1 MLNTSIWEVF
11 ESDNGVVTTDDEV
24 GSEIEVIEV
33 VKQFK
38 CICIVYLNV
47 GVFLST
53 HSVPLSLG

>member
-24 GSEIEVIEV
+24 SGEVEVVEV

-38 CICIVYLNV
+38 CVCIVYFYV
-47 GVFLST
+47 SIFLST
-53 HSVPLSLG
+53 HSVHLSPE